1 MNESTLAPAGI
12 TLGLGLIGIGR
23 PWPDESRPV
32 PGEKA
37 VDELLATAVDLG
49 IRFFDTAAAYGLSEE
64 RLGRAL
70 HTVLRPWRDELVI
83 ATKCGEEWAGGVS
96 RTDHSPDAL
105 RRSVDRSIRR
115 LGRIDLLQL
124 HKATSGVLADQTI
137 LGALHDIAQS
147 YGIRSLGVS
156 ASDPDT
162 CQLAL
167 ESGLFTHVQC
177 PFPHANEAM
186 ASWIQASL
194 GEITILVNRPLG
206 SGRLLGTSSATQLY
220 DRITRTLTRGIVLTG
235 TTSQRHLTET
245 TSFFRTPQQRAGG
258 DPGT

>member
-1 MNESTLAPAGI
+1 MSDSTLVPSGM

-23 PWPDESRPV
+23 PWPDKSRLV
-32 PGEKA
+32 PDEKA

-70 HTVLRPWRDELVI
+70 RGVLRHWRDEVVI
-83 ATKCGEEWAGGVS
+83 ATKCGEEWAAGVS

-105 RRSVDRSIRR
+105 RRSIDRSIRH

-124 HKATSGVLADQTI
+124 HKATSDILADQTV
-137 LGALHDIAQS
+137 LGTMHDIARS
-147 YGIRSLGVS
+147 HGIRSLGVS
-156 ASDPDT
+156 ANDPET

-177 PFPHANEAM
+177 PFPHANQAM
-186 ASWIQASL
+186 ADWIQASQE
-194 GEITILVNRPLG
+194 EITILVNRPLG
-206 SGRLLGTSSATQLY
+206 SGRLLSTSSAAQLY
-220 DRITRTLTRGIVLTG
+220 DRITETLTRGIVLTG
-235 TTSQRHLTET
+235 TTSQQHLAET
-245 TSFFRTPQQRAGG
+245 TSFFRTSQELTSDGSR
-258 DPGT
+258 